1 MADKQQEKTLY
12 IKLPEEQHRFI
23 KKSAAQKGKTIKE
36 LVIDA
41 VAYYMAQLKKNNEI
55 NIL

>member
-1 MADKQQEKTLY
+1 MTDKQQEKTLY

-23 KKSAAQKGKTIKE
+23 KQSAAQKGQTIKE